1 METPCKPLAEAPSA
15 PLLQD
20 QYWRYVV
27 NAHRDMAPEDL
38 QEFLG
43 AMGPPPQ
50 VLQLRG
56 PPSRLRLLCSSLD
69 SPPDTF
75 LQPPP
80 RNSCSLRTPP
90 KLPGA
95 LLPHI

>member
-75 LQPPP
+75 LQPP